1 MGINNE
7 GIVNRRQLLVRAG
20 SFMKLSMRKSRGL
33 LIDDNEDD
41 DKENSD
47 NSNLRQR
54 GGRKKRNLS
63 VRFSDNLHIKP
74 SNRDGP
80 MSDEEIENRWYQSCD
95 YSRFKK
101 DQILSSLNYI
111 NAKRASKPV
120 DETVNCI
127 RGIEDMCITNPAI
140 RRRYIA
146 ERKYVFKVIRE
157 EQARQ
162 KKEWQ
167 QQQQNQ
173 TENSDDDK
181 NNNNKNTSSSFYP
194 DLEKFRAVSVVHTKG
209 GRDRALARGNEYARA
224 QQRSLGLGGLR
235 NSSHSMKN
243 LFGSFRTLTPPAAA

>member
-80 MSDEEIENRWYQSCD
+80 MSDEEIENRWYQVCYDPLRLIMKVCD
-95 YSRFKK
+95 RLPDMFPEVARDSFV
-101 DQILSSLNYI
+101 SS
-111 NAKRASKPV
+111 
-120 DETVNCI
+120 
-127 RGIEDMCITNPAI
+127 
-140 RRRYIA
+140 
-146 ERKYVFKVIRE
+146 
-157 EQARQ
+157 
-162 KKEWQ
+162 
-167 QQQQNQ
+167 
-173 TENSDDDK
+173 
-181 NNNNKNTSSSFYP
+181 
-194 DLEKFRAVSVVHTKG
+194 
-209 GRDRALARGNEYARA
+209 
-224 QQRSLGLGGLR
+224 
-235 NSSHSMKN
+235 
-243 LFGSFRTLTPPAAA
+243 